1 MLLLCLMLLCAD
13 CVVVFAVVFEL
24 VLFDVLREL
33 SDAVLFALASFEML
47 IVVWF
52 LMVVVLLSGFVSG
65 NWYLFGDV
73 CGEPDAFL
81 FASRDVV
88 VCSVWRLGL
97 VLLIMFHVSP
107 GAWPGTYEN
116 CICGVLERGLIS
128 SSFLKMSR

>member
-33 SDAVLFALASFEML
+33 SAVLFALASFEML